1 MMFDEFTK
9 NKILSGEKTVTR
21 RLVRN
26 NKRPAVPGAIH
37 KIKIDR
43 SSRTYGYIRIKSVH
57 KELLGDLKSADA
69 KKEGFDSIWA
79 YFDYFFK
86 INNVNDLQ
94 VEVWVVE
101 FKKINYKGE

>member
-1 MMFDEFTK
+1 MFDEFTK

-26 NKRPAVPGAIH
+26 NKRPAIPGSVH

-43 SSRTYGYIRIKSVH
+43 SSKTYGYIEIKSVYQ
-57 KELLGDLKSADA
+57 ELLGDLKSSDA
-69 KKEGFDSIWA
+69 KKEGFDSIWQ
-79 YFDYFFK
+79 YFDYFFRV
-86 INNVNDLQ
+86 NNVNSLN
-94 VEVWVVE
+94 VAVWVVE